1 MSFLVDGGLLA
12 HLVTALVAALAGA
25 ALASRLRL
33 PLILGYLGAGIA
45 IGPFTPGVIGNAEA
59 IAELAE
65 VGVILLMFAIG
76 VQLSLREL
84 LAVGRVA
91 VAGGL
96 VQVALIVGLGV
107 AVGAALGWPLAE
119 AWAYGAVLSNSSSTV
134 MSRLLADRGALES
147 PAARIGLAWSSVQ
160 DVSSIVLVAAFLFV
174 VPSAQNAG
182 PLLGKAAVFFLV
194 VVPAA
199 FWVVP
204 RVLRRVSA
212 TGSRELFALSVMG
225 LALVMA
231 LGASSLGVSLAL
243 GAFLAGVVVG
253 ESDLAHRVLG
263 DVTPMRDV
271 FSGVFFVSIGMLLD
285 PRVLVDQPVPVL
297 LTLVL
302 LVGGKGVA
310 TIAVGRGLGLSPRV
324 AVLLGG
330 ALAQSA
336 EFSFLMAGIARS
348 VGALSARLFDVLLVA
363 TVLSIVLA
371 PAVNALAERVATRLR
386 PQATGPG
393 VAVESPPHAIVCG
406 HGRVGQLVVELMRA
420 SGVRVV
426 VVDEDQRL
434 VRRLREDGVEAVVG
448 DAGHQVVLERAG
460 VRHAG
465 LLVLCV
471 PDRLTTR
478 RAVELAKAV
487 NPELAVLARTHTSTD
502 RELLKKSGA
511 TDAIIGEVE
520 LALSLSRQALGRF
533 AVPEEVIE
541 AAIETA
547 RRA

>member
-25 ALASRLRL
+25 ALAARLRL

-91 VAGGL
+91 VVGGL

-160 DVSSIVLVAAFLFV
+160 DVSSIVLVAAFLFI
-174 VPSAQNAG
+174 VPSSQNAG

-297 LTLVL
+297 LTLGL
-302 LVGGKGVA
+302 LVGGKGLA

-324 AVLLGG
+324 ATLLGG

-348 VGALSARLFDVLLVA
+348 VGALSAQLFDVLLVA
-363 TVLSIVLA
+363 SVLSIVLA
-371 PAVNALAERVATRLR
+371 PAVNALAAQVAARLR
-386 PQATGPG
+386 PGASGPD
-393 VAVESPPHAIVCG
+393 VAREAPHAIVCG

-434 VRRLREDGVEAVVG
+434 VRRLREDGVDAVVG

-460 VRHAG
+460 VRHAR

-478 RAVELAKAV
+478 RAVELAKGV
-487 NPELAVLARTHTSTD
+487 NPDLAVLARTHTSAD
-502 RELLKKSGA
+502 REVLKKSGA
-511 TDAIIGEVE
+511 TDAVIGEVE

-533 AVPEEVIE
+533 EVPVEVID